1 MKDRQYYED
10 LLIDIPLG
18 DSIPKNIYQI
28 FIGADIQTV
37 SPKILE
43 NIEYIKAVNPEW
55 TYQLFNAD
63 MIKDFILT
71 HYGEKIWRYYNLIS
85 PKYRAAQA
93 DFFRYLLIYKMGGVY
108 MDIKASFYTPLRD
121 NLLDT
126 DKYILYHWDNDPQTG
141 RYPRMGYFKEIPEDK
156 YPHGEF
162 PQGFIISVA
171 GHPILREVILRV
183 MRLLD
188 EYSPFRNPTGLK
200 GVLSTTGPIMY
211 TLTIVDILPS
221 LDPSLYRHIRC
232 AEDIG
237 LRVSIFDD
245 ISRVAHRK
253 IYSTYHDQV
262 TGISRN
268 GSHYWTYIL
277 YPYFKWRWVHAVL
290 KDKQRRGQG
299 PYAILQKIFGK

>member
-1 MKDRQYYED
+1 MKDNQYYED
-10 LLIDIPLG
+10 LLVNIPLG

-55 TYQLFNAD
+55 DYQLFDGN
-63 MIKDFILT
+63 MVKKFIMD
-71 HYGEKIWRYYNLIS
+71 HYGERIWHYYNLIS
-85 PKYRAAQA
+85 PRYRAAQA

-108 MDIKASFYTPLRD
+108 IDIKTSFYSPLD
-121 NLLDT
+121 ENLLET
-126 DKYILYHWDNDPQTG
+126 DKYILYHWDNDPETG
-141 RYPRMGYFKEIPEDK
+141 RYPHIGFLSELPKDQFPY
-156 YPHGEF
+156 GEF
-162 PQGFIISVA
+162 TQWTIISVS
-171 GHPILREVILRV
+171 GHPFLRATILRV
-183 MRLLD
+183 MRQLD
-188 EYSPFRNPTGLK
+188 EYSPFKNPTGLA
-200 GVLSTTGPIMY
+200 GVLATTGPLVY
-211 TLTIVDILPS
+211 TLTIAS
-221 LDPSLYRHIRC
+221 LLKSIDPSMYRHIRR

-237 LRVSIFDD
+237 IRFSIFDD

-253 IYSTYHDQV
+253 IYSTYHNQV